1 MLVIFSCQPYQYFK
15 RQNFW
20 KFFQHTT
27 NLIFLLGGMV
37 LTMRWSGLK
46 FEIIFESIRLQLS
59 TDQTV
64 RGSLITIKF
73 MQLNTQTF
81 SDLTQLQTLFYTHQD
96 EKYVSKDHSYPL
108 VGGLSPTVSFTLVQ
122 TKYLGL
128 PFTGLKKFLWN
139 LTPANMTVLLFSRV
153 CRCGKLYSK
162 SMRSNQTD
170 W

>member
-1 MLVIFSCQPYQYFK
+1 
-15 RQNFW
+15 
-20 KFFQHTT
+20 
-27 NLIFLLGGMV
+27 MV

-108 VGGLSPTVSFTLVQ
+108 VGGLSPTVSQASKDVSVDRPPVHSWTDERKSVRRD
-122 TKYLGL
+122 
-128 PFTGLKKFLWN
+128 
-139 LTPANMTVLLFSRV
+139 LL
-153 CRCGKLYSK
+153 
-162 SMRSNQTD
+162 
-170 W
+170 